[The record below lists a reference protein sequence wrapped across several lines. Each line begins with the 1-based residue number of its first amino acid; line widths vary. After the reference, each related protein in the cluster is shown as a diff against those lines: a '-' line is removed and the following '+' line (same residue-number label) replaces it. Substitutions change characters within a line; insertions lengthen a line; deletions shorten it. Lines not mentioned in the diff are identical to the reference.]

1 MPDRLARLRDLVV
14 GLVQWAFDL
23 RSVRAVK
30 WYLARRGNLLCGGIA
45 YSALFSLGAALTIG
59 VSAFSATLGSRPE
72 LKDQVFKEI
81 DAWVP
86 GLLKEDPSDPDDPGL
101 VDPASLVLDSAWSW
115 TTAVAAV
122 VFLWTAI
129 SVMGALRHSVRSMF
143 DAPVV
148 GVNFVLSKVWQLVG
162 FLLLGVMLV
171 TTAAASIV
179 SQTVRG
185 QITRWFGDSIVLGWT
200 LSLGSYAV
208 SLVLD
213 AVLVYLIVRIVA
225 QVRPR
230 RTRDLVLGCLI
241 AGLATSALRLVGT
254 SLVSATASRNAIL
267 ASFVTLAAVLVLVN
281 FVARVLLLVCAW
293 VYDPPR
299 LDEIERAEQA
309 VAAMQREAE
318 IERQVHRGR
327 GSGRPYSPVVRGVR
341 RGLYD
346 Y

>member
-59 VSAFSATLGSRPE
+59 VSVFSTTLRNNAE
-72 LKDQVFKEI
+72 LENEVYEQI
-81 DAWVP
+81 DKWVP
-86 GLLKEDPSDPDDPGL
+86 GLLKESPGDDQGL
-101 VDPASLVLDSAWSW
+101 VDPDQLVRATAWSW
-115 TTAVAAV
+115 TTVVAAV

-148 GVNFVLSKVWQLVG
+148 GVNPVLSKVWQLAG
-162 FLLLGVMLV
+162 FLILGVMLV
-171 TTAAASIV
+171 TAAAASIV
-179 SQTVRG
+179 SQRVD
-185 QITRWFGDSIVLGWT
+185 QLVTRWFGDTVVLGWAF
-200 LSLGSYAV
+200 AV
-208 SLVLD
+208 GTFVVGVLLD
-213 AVLVYLIVRIVA
+213 AVLVYLIVRVVG

-230 RTRDLVLGCLI
+230 RTRDLVLGCLA
-241 AGLATSALRLVGT
+241 AGVATSGLRWAGT
-254 SLVSATASRNAIL
+254 SLVTASASRNVIL
-267 ASFVTLAAVLVLVN
+267 ASFVTLATILLLVN
-281 FVARVLLLVCAW
+281 FVARVLLVVCAW

-299 LDEIERAEQA
+299 LDEIERAEQT
-309 VAAMQREAE
+309 VAWMRRRAE
-318 IERQVHRGR
+318 IDRVVRRGR
-327 GSGRPYSPVVRGVR
+327 GCGRPYSAVVRGVR

>member
-59 VSAFSATLGSRPE
+59 VSIFSATLGNRQE
-72 LKDQVFKEI
+72 LKEEVFDQI
-81 DAWVP
+81 DDWVP
-86 GLLKEDPSDPDDPGL
+86 GLLKESPGAKEGLVFPDDL
-101 VDPASLVLDSAWSW
+101 VQDTAWSW
-115 TTAVAAV
+115 TTVVAAV

-148 GVNFVLSKVWQLVG
+148 GINPVLSKVWQLVG

-171 TTAAASIV
+171 TAAAASIV
-179 SQTVRG
+179 SQTVNR
-185 QITRWFGDSIVLGWT
+185 QFTRWLGDSVVLGWT
-200 LSLGSYAV
+200 LTLGTFLV
-208 SLVLD
+208 GVVLD
-213 AVLVYLIVRIVA
+213 AVLIYLIVRVVG

-230 RTRDLVLGCLI
+230 RTGDLVVGCLV
-241 AGLATSALRLVGT
+241 AGLVTSGLRLAGT
-254 SLVSATASRNAIL
+254 SLVTSAASRNAIL
-267 ASFVTLAAVLVLVN
+267 ASFVTLAAILLLAN

-293 VYDPPR
+293 MYDPPR
-299 LDEIERAEQA
+299 LDEIERAEQT
-309 VAAMQREAE
+309 VAWLRRRAE
-318 IERQVHRGR
+318 IDRVVRRGR
-327 GSGRPYSPVVRGVR
+327 GSGRPYSAVVRGVR